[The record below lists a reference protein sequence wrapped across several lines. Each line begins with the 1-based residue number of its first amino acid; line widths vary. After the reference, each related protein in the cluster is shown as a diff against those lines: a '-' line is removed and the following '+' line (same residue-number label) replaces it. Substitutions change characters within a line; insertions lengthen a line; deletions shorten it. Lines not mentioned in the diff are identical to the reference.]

1 MIIIDDLGTTGW
13 SSQVAKDTFDK
24 LIASGYSDGEAIT
37 TTQIMTGE
45 TYIGPAPD
53 WNWEDSPLLKKRKQL
68 EYYHHR
74 RRF

>member
-1 MIIIDDLGTTGW
+1 MIIIDELKTSGW
-13 SSQVAKDTFDK
+13 SNQVAKNTFDK
-24 LIASGYSDGEAIT
+24 LIASGYTEDEAIT

-45 TYIGPAPD
+45 TYIGPAHD
-53 WNWEDSPLLKKRKQL
+53 CDWEDPPLLKKRKQL